1 MSLTVGL
8 HLIQSPTAELNL
20 SLTVVK
26 DIFGVERIILT
37 RDLNAHFVLYK
48 SANYDVDIK
57 RFQIKTQCSRRYICK
72 YRRAT

>member
-1 MSLTVGL
+1 MNLTVGL
-8 HLIQSPTAELNL
+8 HLITSQAS
-20 SLTVVK
+20 VV
-26 DIFGVERIILT
+26 ILGVERIILT